1 MSLHEH
7 DNQPVL
13 PLDEVSSASPEF
25 YDVAD
30 STDQGEPIETVSFED
45 TSNITDI
52 EVAKVLRSLRSYGRL
67 GNSRYSTDS
76 TTAFL
81 NEIGRYPLLDGKEEE
96 AELAKAIEAGKM
108 AATKLADE
116 SNLSAE
122 EIRSLEYSVE
132 LGRLSKERFLVSN
145 VRLVVS
151 IAKYYQRPP
160 SVELNDVIQEGV
172 LGLEHAI
179 ELFDYKRGFKFST
192 YASNWI
198 RQHITRFLALRAQG
212 VKVPD
217 NEYSGLMRAVK
228 EADKENRTLDDL
240 SQKQQK
246 ILSLLN
252 LVSLDMQIGD
262 GGTTLVDVLDSEEQ
276 GPEAAVVDSSGK
288 EVVHQVMN
296 DVLKPREKACLS
308 MYYGLDGEEPMTLAK
323 IASLTGVSIQTV
335 RSDIKRAK
343 TKLGESKAIQEL
355 Q

>member
-1 MSLHEH
+1 MSLQEHE
-7 DNQPVL
+7 NQPMH
-13 PLDEVSSASPEF
+13 PLGEEYAASPEF

-30 STDQGEPIETVSFED
+30 STDQTELIEAVSFED
-45 TSNITDI
+45 TNNVTDI
-52 EVAKVLRSLRSYGRL
+52 EVAKVLRSLRSHGRI
-67 GNSRYSTDS
+67 GNARYSTDS

-108 AATKLADE
+108 AASKLANE
-116 SNLSAE
+116 SHLSDE

-151 IAKYYQRPP
+151 IAKYYQRPS
-160 SVELNDVIQEGV
+160 SVELNDVIQEGI

-179 ELFDYKRGFKFST
+179 DLFDYRRGFKFST
-192 YASNWI
+192 YASNWV
-198 RQHITRFLALRAQG
+198 RQHITRFLALRAQV

-217 NEYSGLMRAVK
+217 NEYAGLMRAVK

-252 LVSLDMQIGD
+252 PVSLDMQIGD
-262 GGTTLVDVLDSEEQ
+262 GGTALVDTLGSNEL
-276 GPEAAVVDSSGK
+276 GPEAVVVDSSGK
-288 EVVHQVMN
+288 EVVQQVM
-296 DVLKPREKACLS
+296 DAVLKPREKACLA
-308 MYYGLDGEEPMTLAK
+308 MYYGLNGEEPVTLAR

-343 TKLGESKAIQEL
+343 IKLAENKAIQEL